1 MGPSQLTSPLSL
13 MYCLPVTKME
23 LDSCNEGPVEHPA
36 AGCSGCALSVRR
48 AAAARTSTLQ
58 SWARCLFGDMIF
70 SLFYGVDKLAA
81 FDCLRFLLQALARA
95 RDMRVRVRIISPAH
109 TERAQRWLAL

>member
-23 LDSCNEGPVEHPA
+23 LDSCMEGPVVHP

-48 AAAARTSTLQ
+48 VAAAKISTLQ
-58 SWARCLFGDMIF
+58 SWRKCLFCDMIF
-70 SLFYGVDKLAA
+70 FVFNTA
-81 FDCLRFLLQALARA
+81 FDCLRFLLLRALAY
-95 RDMRVRVRIISPAH
+95 D
-109 TERAQRWLAL
+109 